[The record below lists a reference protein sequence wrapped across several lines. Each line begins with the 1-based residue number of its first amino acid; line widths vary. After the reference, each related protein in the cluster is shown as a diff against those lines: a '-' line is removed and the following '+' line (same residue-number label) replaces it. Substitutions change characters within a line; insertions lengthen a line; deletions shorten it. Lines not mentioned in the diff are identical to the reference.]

1 MTDNERLTIQDYLEL
16 HDRGDD
22 RMAAKSGL
30 ALYVNNGELRGID
43 ASGAVGLPL
52 DKSIYTPQDVTA
64 ISNPVEGMVAYN
76 DGSVGTAG
84 PAHYNG
90 TDWISTVD
98 GTTIA

>member
-1 MTDNERLTIQDYLEL
+1 MNILSQLRIQNSIDI

-22 RMAAKSGL
+22 RISPDSGL
-30 ALYVNNGELRGID
+30 SLYVNNGELRAVD
-43 ASGAVGLPL
+43 DQGALGLPV
-52 DKSIYTPQDVTA
+52 DTVVYTPQDVTA
-64 ISNPVEGMVAYN
+64 ISSPSEGMVAYN
-76 DGSVGTAG
+76 DGTTGTAG